1 MAAKTKSKT
10 KTIDSTP
17 LGKHAASPQE
27 LRARLQ
33 AEQLGQPFLV
43 YRVSSGR
50 QALFTLHPGKAR
62 VTIGRGPS
70 NDIALGWDTEV
81 SRLHAELERM
91 GGEWTLVDEGLSRG
105 GTLLNGSP
113 VTGRQRL
120 RDGDVIQAGQT
131 LIGIQVPKGEPS
143 RPTRAAG
150 AARARAVPQL
160 TSTQRR
166 VLEALCR
173 PYKETEFATPATNQ
187 AIGEE
192 LFLSVD
198 AVKAHLRALFAA
210 FAIEDLPQTRR
221 RAVLAMRAMQLGLV
235 K

>member
-1 MAAKTKSKT
+1 MAART

-27 LRARLQ
+27 LRLRLQ
-33 AEQLGQPFLV
+33 AEQQGQPFLV
-43 YRVSSGR
+43 YRSSGGR
-50 QALFTLHPGKAR
+50 QTLFTLHPGKSR

-70 NDIALGWDTEV
+70 NDIALAWDTEV
-81 SRLHAELERM
+81 SRLHAELEKL
-91 GGEWTLVDEGLSRG
+91 GGEWTLVDDGLSRN
-105 GTLLNGSP
+105 GTWLNGKR
-113 VTGRQRL
+113 VAGRQRL
-120 RDGDVIQAGQT
+120 RDGDVIQTGQT
-131 LIGIQVPKGEPS
+131 LIAIRVPKNEDS
-143 RPTRAAG
+143 RPTVAAG
-150 AARARAVPQL
+150 GRRIPEL
-160 TSTQRR
+160 TPAQGR

-187 AIGEE
+187 AIAEE

-210 FAIEDLPQTRR
+210 FAIEDLPQNQKRS
-221 RAVLAMRAMQLGLV
+221 VLAMRAMQLGLV

>member
-1 MAAKTKSKT
+1 M
-10 KTIDSTP
+10 
-17 LGKHAASPQE
+17 
-27 LRARLQ
+27 
-33 AEQLGQPFLV
+33 
-43 YRVSSGR
+43 
-50 QALFTLHPGKAR
+50 
-62 VTIGRGPS
+62 
-70 NDIALGWDTEV
+70 
-81 SRLHAELERM
+81 
-91 GGEWTLVDEGLSRG
+91 
-105 GTLLNGSP
+105 
-113 VTGRQRL
+113 TGRQRL

-131 LIGIQVPKGEPS
+131 LIAIRVPKGGPS
-143 RPTRAAG
+143 RPRRAAAG
-150 AARARAVPQL
+150 GARAVPQL

-210 FAIEDLPQTRR
+210 FAIEDLPQAQKRS
-221 RAVLAMRAMQLGLV
+221 VLAMRAMQLGLV